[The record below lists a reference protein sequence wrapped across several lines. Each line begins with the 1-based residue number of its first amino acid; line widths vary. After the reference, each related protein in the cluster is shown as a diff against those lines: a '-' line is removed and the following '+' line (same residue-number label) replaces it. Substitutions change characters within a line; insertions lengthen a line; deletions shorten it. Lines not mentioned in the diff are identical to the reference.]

1 MSEGHNGAAVTPDSP
16 PVLVAQQEGL
26 LTLTLNRPKTGNA
39 LSAAMVEALLDA
51 IDAAAQ
57 DRTIHTLLL
66 RGEGRHF
73 CTGFDLADLD
83 RTTDG
88 ELLHRFVRIETLLAA
103 LWHAP
108 QRTAVLVHGH
118 AWGAGADLVA
128 VCEQRAAAPIATFRF
143 PGAQFGL
150 VLGSRRLA
158 ERVGADVART
168 WITLAAVV
176 DADDAA
182 SHGLVST
189 VVDDDGADWLSQLTT
204 PPAVDPHTAAAIRA
218 ATRPDHRDAD
228 LAALVRSAAP
238 PGLRQRI
245 ADYAARAR
253 ASRAKPVPN

>member
-1 MSEGHNGAAVTPDSP
+1 MRVSR
-16 PVLVAQQEGL
+16 QQGL

-39 LSAAMVEALLDA
+39 LSAAMVEALLSA
-51 IDAAAQ
+51 LDAAAL
-57 DRTIHTLLL
+57 DPTIHTVLL

-83 RTTDG
+83 TTTDG

-128 VCEQRAAAPIATFRF
+128 VCEQRAAVPVATFRF

-158 ERVGADVART
+158 ERVGVDVARA
-168 WITLAAVV
+168 WITSAAVV
-176 DADDAA
+176 DAETAA
-182 SHGLVST
+182 RHGLVTT
-189 VVDDDGADWLSQLTT
+189 VAGDDEVMPWLDALTA
-204 PPAVDPHTAAAIRA
+204 PPAVNADTAVAIRA
-218 ATRPDHRDAD
+218 ATRADHRDAD
-228 LAALVRSAAP
+228 LAALVRSAAR

-245 ADYAARAR
+245 MNYAARAWANR
-253 ASRAKPVPN
+253 ATH